1 MDMDKTL
8 DPLDRAT
15 MATWK
20 ASNMVAW
27 GLVALACALV
37 LHTVADELLRHVHI
51 PTLTT
56 MNRRPSPFFSTWQ
69 SVAPQYG
76 YRAFFAIVTGVLIG
90 LIVGRKALRGPAWT
104 AMTVA
109 GAYVLISWVALE
121 SSIRFINQSGDIQ
134 PTLGVSGYGVERQG
148 FPSSARDWTYSLV
161 ALLAVAVAAF
171 VARSV
176 SKRRTRGDVSPG
188 TP

>member
-1 MDMDKTL
+1 MDLDKTL

-20 ASNMVAW
+20 ASAIIGW

-51 PTLTT
+51 PMLTS

-76 YRAFFAIVTGVLIG
+76 YRAFVAIVTGVLIG

-121 SSIRFINQSGDIQ
+121 SSTRFVNESGDVQ
-134 PTLGVSGYGVERQG
+134 PGLGISGYGIESQG
-148 FPSSARDWTYSLV
+148 FPHTARDWTYSLV
-161 ALLAVAVAAF
+161 ALFAVAVAGL

-176 SKRRTRGDVSPG
+176 SRRRAARGASPG